1 MNAKVQLQ
9 SDPVPKPPV
18 TRASSNL
25 LRRKCACGGSP
36 GPSGECAECRKKRLA
51 LQRKATKP
59 TEPSPVPPIVHEV
72 LRSPGQPLN
81 PETRAFMEPRFGHD
95 FGGVRVHTDTR
106 AAESARAVN
115 ALAYTVGQ
123 DIVFATHRYGA
134 GDPRNLQLLAHELA
148 HTVQQGAPTGGVGAD
163 QLEIAPADAPSERQ
177 AETSAAAILSDRRP
191 ALARGTDGLRL
202 ARRGPMPAP
211 APVRPPPVRAPAP
224 RAPGGTLAPGSPA
237 PSGGTYQVP
246 IWVPDQTDNTLEAM
260 LQRGAIR
267 DYAERERIRQ
277 ERPVATLERGGQPPR
292 FITEQGTR
300 THSWLGGPA
309 GGGSVTVRVRKFHVL
324 DAIEYEVGRANTEG
338 DLQAI
343 LQKYVPMVALLNEA
357 IEISQGAGR
366 FRAPMTGVP
375 ILALIW
381 DEPVYPVGFDPRAET
396 RLQVFEGALRRRAEQ
411 VPTLAQSRLKPQSR
425 RRGGCRIEP
434 IAPLGDD
441 PMSVLYCHLAT
452 GSPYS
457 YKITI
462 ESATGTATQR
472 WAEIDSLRGN
482 TWYECKCGYEALLS
496 GEARG
501 EGVARAVLDKL
512 DKQVLNHVDIART
525 CGLEY
530 RYIVSSQRVA
540 ETLRQRWF
548 GNVVI
553 DVVPFEGCE

>member
-1 MNAKVQLQ
+1 MNATTQIRANP
-9 SDPVPKPPV
+9 DP
-18 TRASSNL
+18 SSTPAPSGL
-25 LRRKCACGGSP
+25 LRRKCACGGTP
-36 GPSGECAECRKKRLA
+36 GPSGECAECRKRR
-51 LQRKATKP
+51 LQRRFKDRA
-59 TEPSPVPPIVHEV
+59 EPSAVPPIVHEV
-72 LRSPGQPLN
+72 LRSPGRPLD
-81 PETRAFMEPRFGHD
+81 PATRSFMEPRFGHD
-95 FGGVRVHTDTR
+95 FGRVRVHTDAK
-106 AAESARAVN
+106 AAESARKVG

-123 DIVFATHRYGA
+123 DIVFAAHQYGPN
-134 GDPRNLQLLAHELA
+134 DPRNLHLLVHELT
-148 HTVQQGAPTGGVGAD
+148 HTVQQGVPRGEVGAKG
-163 QLEIAPADAPSERQ
+163 LEIEAADTPSERQ
-177 AETSAAAILSDRRP
+177 AETSATSILSERRP
-191 ALARGTDGLRL
+191 RLARGTNDLRL

-211 APVRPPPVRAPAP
+211 APVRPPPVRAPAS

-237 PSGGTYQVP
+237 PSGGTYQAP
-246 IWVPDQTDNTLEAM
+246 IWVPDQADNSLEAM

-267 DYAERERIRQ
+267 DYAERERLRQ

-300 THSWLGGPA
+300 THSWLGGPS

-324 DAIEYEVGRANTEG
+324 DAIEYEVGRANTEA

-343 LQKYVPMVALLNEA
+343 LQRYVPMVALLNEA
-357 IEISQGAGR
+357 IEMSRGGSR
-366 FRAPMTGVP
+366 LFAPMGGVP
-375 ILALIW
+375 LLAPIW
-381 DEPVYPVGFDPRAET
+381 DEPVYPVGFDPRGEA
-396 RLQVFEGALRRRAEQ
+396 RLQVFEGALRRRADQ
-411 VPTLAQSRLKPQSR
+411 VPSLAQSRLKPQSR

-434 IAPLGDD
+434 ISPLGDD

-462 ESATGTATQR
+462 ESATGAATQR

-530 RYIVSSQRVA
+530 RYIVSSERVA

-553 DVVPFEGCE
+553 NVVPFEGCE